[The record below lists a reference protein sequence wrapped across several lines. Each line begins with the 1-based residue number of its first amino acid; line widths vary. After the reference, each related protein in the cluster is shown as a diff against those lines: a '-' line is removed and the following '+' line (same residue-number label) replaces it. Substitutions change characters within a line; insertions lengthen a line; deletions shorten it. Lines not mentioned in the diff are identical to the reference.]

1 MGFCDQELSCS
12 FPFELAAAK
21 WNSLVI
27 QPLSFW
33 KNVAKVLRLAAPP
46 RWAGATI
53 IALGMAAAAIEA
65 FGLLLTI
72 PLIQSLGANAS
83 RSSGLEHLFD
93 RVLAPIPEGYF
104 TGLLVV
110 LLCVTILLKS
120 GINLINNWVT
130 RYVHGVVA
138 HRLRAVLFDQTI
150 SSCLDYRVGHQRS
163 DIVVTM
169 SENTWKVS
177 TALSL
182 IYRLVICSC
191 TFAIFVLV
199 MIIISIKLMLIAM
212 VFLTL
217 STFIVRAASR
227 RASEIGRAVVEENKQ
242 FGLRMWESISA
253 LQLIRAFGREEYEA
267 SRFRTVS
274 DRVRRRILK
283 LDLLWA
289 MPAPISEISITLLIG
304 TLILVA
310 GTSGISIAATAAFL
324 FLLYRLQGP
333 TQEMSQ
339 SKVALESLVGAID
352 DVANFLY
359 STAEPYLVQGD
370 LIAPP
375 IQRAVRLCNVS
386 FRYSPEEPW
395 ALRNV
400 SIDIPAGKTTAIIGR
415 SGAGKSTIMA
425 LLFRFHDP
433 TEGEVTA
440 DDVPLH
446 RFRLSSWR
454 ARLALMSQEVQ
465 LFNDT
470 IETNI
475 AYGDLNADVDSI
487 RSAAIVAHAETFIQ
501 SMPQGY
507 RTIVGDH
514 GMRLSGGQRQ
524 RIALAR
530 TILRNPDILMLDEA
544 TNALDIESER
554 AFQLALKEYS
564 HQRTIVVI
572 AHRLS
577 TVERADQVIVMEGGR
592 VIEAGSPDQ
601 LLDRKGHFARLHD
614 LHLGVVAPPAAG

>member
-1 MGFCDQELSCS
+1 
-12 FPFELAAAK
+12 
-21 WNSLVI
+21 
-27 QPLSFW
+27 
-33 KNVAKVLRLAAPP
+33 
-46 RWAGATI
+46 
-53 IALGMAAAAIEA
+53 
-65 FGLLLTI
+65 
-72 PLIQSLGANAS
+72 
-83 RSSGLEHLFD
+83 
-93 RVLAPIPEGYF
+93 
-104 TGLLVV
+104 
-110 LLCVTILLKS
+110 
-120 GINLINNWVT
+120 
-130 RYVHGVVA
+130 
-138 HRLRAVLFDQTI
+138 
-150 SSCLDYRVGHQRS
+150 
-163 DIVVTM
+163 
-169 SENTWKVS
+169 
-177 TALSL
+177 
-182 IYRLVICSC
+182 
-191 TFAIFVLV
+191 V

-227 RASEIGRAVVEENKQ
+227 RASAIGRAVVEENKQ

-333 TQEMSQ
+333 TQEMTQ

-395 ALRNV
+395 ALRNISV
-400 SIDIPAGKTTAIIGR
+400 EIPAGKTTAIIGR

-440 DDVPLH
+440 DDVPLP

-487 RSAAIVAHAETFIQ
+487 RSAAVVAHAEAFIQ